1 MINRRLIRIKIFQ
14 SLFTEL
20 DNDETLTTQIQ
31 KSVKKSILD
40 MEQNLLA
47 VLSFGPELAHFI
59 STDHNPNDYKYK
71 TSDEDTKAFK
81 IFTENSF
88 FKNLADN
95 VTVSNYLSK
104 PKLSWS
110 QEKET
115 LFIIYKEIKKTDEFQ
130 ELLKSD
136 LTASDFFIFSRFIF
150 KYLIFNSVEFEQL
163 MEEKNIYWYDEKIP
177 ILKSIER
184 LCDDYEKQEKIILP
198 NLFKNEKEDLKMV
211 DDLVSSFLD
220 NKSEIEQLLSE
231 YTPDWDNDR
240 MNKIDYTLILMALT
254 EFRFMP
260 LIPVKVSLNE
270 YIEIAKMYSTT
281 KSSKFINGTLD
292 KILHDWKK
300 TKFDQQKR

>member
-110 QEKET
+110 K
-115 LFIIYKEIKKTDEFQ
+115 
-130 ELLKSD
+130 
-136 LTASDFFIFSRFIF
+136 
-150 KYLIFNSVEFEQL
+150 
-163 MEEKNIYWYDEKIP
+163 
-177 ILKSIER
+177 
-184 LCDDYEKQEKIILP
+184 
-198 NLFKNEKEDLKMV
+198 
-211 DDLVSSFLD
+211 
-220 NKSEIEQLLSE
+220 
-231 YTPDWDNDR
+231 
-240 MNKIDYTLILMALT
+240 
-254 EFRFMP
+254 
-260 LIPVKVSLNE
+260 
-270 YIEIAKMYSTT
+270 
-281 KSSKFINGTLD
+281 
-292 KILHDWKK
+292 
-300 TKFDQQKR
+300 

>member
-115 LFIIYKEIKKTDEFQ
+115 LFIIYKEIKKTEEFQ

-184 LCDDYEKQEKIILP
+184 LCDDYEKH
-198 NLFKNEKEDLKMV
+198 
-211 DDLVSSFLD
+211 
-220 NKSEIEQLLSE
+220 
-231 YTPDWDNDR
+231 
-240 MNKIDYTLILMALT
+240 
-254 EFRFMP
+254 
-260 LIPVKVSLNE
+260 
-270 YIEIAKMYSTT
+270 TT
-281 KSSKFINGTLD
+281 KFV
-292 KILHDWKK
+292 
-300 TKFDQQKR
+300 